1 MPTQVKLEPKH
12 FFESLPTLDHR
23 TGDIWRSLP
32 SFGLVGTDVVG
43 GIVITPACDL
53 ANRKSETAT
62 YLPIVPIATYL
73 GSAAYRYECWLEI
86 QGALS
91 KLKASDQVTPPN
103 RFENPLVDEVEAVCT
118 ALDSA
123 KRESA
128 AGKQVL
134 AYLTYLR
141 DCASGRAPAIGTIE
155 QLLTAKRL
163 QDTLSR
169 LITNAL
175 KPDVHF
181 LPADG
186 SPKDYSAVHTH
197 SLALFRYALSI
208 PVEIL
213 DAAQRVSPDG
223 WPAVREGMALI
234 HPIARHFT
242 DWPVKLGALKDDF
255 LSDLLSRYV
264 SMYIRLGSRDFTSQT
279 VAEISDNVRG
289 S

>member
-1 MPTQVKLEPKH
+1 MPTHVKLEPKH
-12 FFESLPTLDHR
+12 FFTSLPTINHR

-32 SFGLVGTDVVG
+32 SFGLIGADIVD

-86 QGALS
+86 YTALS
-91 KLKASDQVTPPN
+91 KLRATDQVTPPN
-103 RFENPLVDEVEAVCT
+103 RYENPLVDEIEAVCT
-118 ALDSA
+118 SLEEE
-123 KRESA
+123 KKESA
-128 AGKQVL
+128 AGKQVI
-134 AYLTYLR
+134 AYLTYLT
-141 DCASGRAPAIGTIE
+141 DCAFGRAPTIGTIE
-155 QLLTAKRL
+155 QVLTTKRL
-163 QDTLSR
+163 QETLNR

-181 LPADG
+181 IPADG
-186 SPKDYSAVHTH
+186 SPQDYSAVRTH

-208 PVEIL
+208 PIEIL
-213 DAAQRVSPDG
+213 DAAQRVSPEG
-223 WPAVREGMALI
+223 WPEVRESMTAI

-264 SMYIRLGSRDFTSQT
+264 SMYIRLGSRDFTAAT
-279 VAEISDNVRG
+279 VAEISNNVRG
-289 S
+289 N